1 VKKIALITLG
11 VVILMMWGV
20 TMVFVKRTENKQQTL
35 AKEQTAEAASGSG
48 KVVQGQLLEVLKA
61 GSDITCSYEQSDKA
75 SLQRGTIYVSG
86 VKYRGDF
93 EVGTGSKIDQTH
105 LIGDGEWYYVW
116 TNGATQAFKLNITQ
130 LEGQGATNSAAKM
143 LSGYSK
149 LGEST
154 KLACENWKANPT
166 MFVAP
171 TDYYFIDMTEKL
183 IQLKKSLK
191 PN

>member
-11 VVILMMWGV
+11 VVVLVVWGA

-35 AKEQTAEAASGSG
+35 AKEQTTDVASGSG
-48 KVVQGQLLEVLKA
+48 KVAQGQLLEVLKA
-61 GSDITCSYEQSDKA
+61 GGDITCSYEQSDKTPP
-75 SLQRGTIYVSG
+75 QRGTIYVSG

-105 LIGDGEWYYVW
+105 LIGDGGWYYIW
-116 TNGATQAFKLNITQ
+116 TNGTTQAFKLNIT
-130 LEGQGATNSAAKM
+130 EIDGQEATNSAAKM

-149 LGEST
+149 MGGST
-154 KLACENWKANPT
+154 KLSCENWKANPAVFT
-166 MFVAP
+166 PP
-171 TDYYFIDMTEKL
+171 TDYYFVDMSAKL
-183 IQLKKSLK
+183 LELKKALT